1 MRISPETVITK
12 KNKTVKLR
20 APHIDDAQSLID
32 AMVEVATTSPH
43 IIMTGADFQA
53 KSVQDQQEWIQKYND
68 NPRGFVILA
77 EHEGKIVGVLDF
89 GGGQRNKTQHRGSL
103 GISLHSDLRGEG
115 LGQLLFKKL
124 LAEVKNIEGL
134 TQVELSVMSE
144 NQTAYHLYKKVGFK
158 EFGRRPNAYRMDDGS
173 FNDEIMMVMPLLELS

>member
-1 MRISPETVITK
+1 MRISTETVITK
-12 KNKTVKLR
+12 KNKIVTLR
-20 APHIDDAQSLID
+20 SPHIDDAQNLID
-32 AMVEVATTSPH
+32 AMVEVAATSPH
-43 IIMTGADFQA
+43 IIMSGADFQA
-53 KSVQDQQEWIQKYND
+53 KTVQDEQAWIQKYND
-68 NPRGFVILA
+68 SPRGFTILA

-89 GGGQRNKTQHRGSL
+89 MGGQRNKTQHRGAL

-144 NQTAYHLYKKVGFK
+144 NHTAYHLYKKVGFN
-158 EFGRRPNAYRMDDGS
+158 EFGRRPNAYRMADGT
-173 FNDEIMMVMPLLELS
+173 FNDEIMMILPL